1 MDDLEVLHRG
11 LCDAPMEVEYV
22 GLRVVIPDRGLVLK
36 LDDTLRVL
44 VLPACEQRLM
54 LLGRQ
59 PHLSQVQLKS
69 WPTTT
74 LKRDLP

>member
-22 GLRVVIPDRGLVLK
+22 GLRVVVPDRGLVLQ
-36 LDDTLRVL
+36 LDDTLCVL
-44 VLPACEQRLM
+44 ILPACQQRLM

-59 PHLSQVQLKS
+59 PRLSQARPQAS
-69 WPTTT
+69 AT
-74 LKRDLP
+74 